1 MDHFGKIDSKFR
13 FVILASKRAKQLL
26 RGAKPRVK
34 SKSRNPIVL
43 AQLEI
48 REGAVDY
55 EILQS
60 KKDDLVEPEEQVL
73 AVDDGAD
80 DFEDAGGA
88 IADES
93 EAPEGEE
100 DIPAK
105 DIDHLEEEFPDE
117 PRDADKEEE

>member
-26 RGAKPRVK
+26 RGAKPRVR
-34 SKSRNPIVL
+34 SKSRNPIRL

-80 DFEDAGGA
+80 DFEDAGGT
-88 IADES
+88 IADEGEVS
-93 EAPEGEE
+93 ESEE
-100 DIPAK
+100 DVPSK
-105 DIDHLEEEFPDE
+105 DIDPLEEEFPDE
-117 PRDADKEEE
+117 PRDVDKEEE

>member
-1 MDHFGKIDSKFR
+1 LDQFGKIDSKFR

-34 SKSRNPIVL
+34 SKSRNPIRV
-43 AQLEI
+43 AQQEI
-48 REGAVDY
+48 REGAVDF
-55 EILQS
+55 EIIQS

-93 EAPEGEE
+93 DAPEGEE
-100 DIPAK
+100 DIPSK
-105 DIDHLEEEFPDE
+105 DIDPLEEEFPDE

>member
-1 MDHFGKIDSKFR
+1 VDQFGKIDSKFR

-80 DFEDAGGA
+80 DFEEAGGA
-88 IADES
+88 IADEG

-105 DIDHLEEEFPDE
+105 EIDPLEEEFPDE

>member
-1 MDHFGKIDSKFR
+1 LDHFGKVDSKFR

-34 SKSRNPIVL
+34 SKSRNPIRV
-43 AQLEI
+43 AQQEI

-60 KKDDLVEPEEQVL
+60 KKDDLIEPEEQVL

>member
-1 MDHFGKIDSKFR
+1 MDQFGKIDSKFR

-34 SKSRNPIVL
+34 SKSRNPIRL
-43 AQLEI
+43 AQQEI
-48 REGAVDY
+48 REGAVDF
-55 EILQS
+55 EIIQS

-100 DIPAK
+100 DIPSK
-105 DIDHLEEEFPDE
+105 DIDPLEEEFPDE

>member
-1 MDHFGKIDSKFR
+1 LDHYGKIDSKFR

-34 SKSRNPIVL
+34 SKSRNPIRL
-43 AQLEI
+43 AQQEI

-80 DFEDAGGA
+80 DLEDAGGA
-88 IADES
+88 IADEG
-93 EAPEGEE
+93 EVPEGEE

-105 DIDHLEEEFPDE
+105 DIDPLEEEFPDE
-117 PRDADKEEE
+117 ARDVDKEEE

>member
-1 MDHFGKIDSKFR
+1 LDHFGKIDSKFR

-26 RGAKPRVK
+26 RGAKPRVR
-34 SKSRNPIVL
+34 SKSRNPIRL
-43 AQLEI
+43 AQQEI

-93 EAPEGEE
+93 EAPESEE
-100 DIPAK
+100 DIPSK
-105 DIDHLEEEFPDE
+105 DIDPLEEEFPDE

>member
-1 MDHFGKIDSKFR
+1 MDQFGKIDSKFR

-34 SKSRNPIVL
+34 SKSRNPIRL
-43 AQLEI
+43 AQQEI
-48 REGAVDY
+48 REGAVDF

>member
-34 SKSRNPIVL
+34 SKSRNPIRL
-43 AQLEI
+43 AQQEI
-48 REGAVDY
+48 REGAVDF

-93 EAPEGEE
+93 EAPESEE
-100 DIPAK
+100 DIPSK
-105 DIDHLEEEFPDE
+105 DIDPLEEEFPDE